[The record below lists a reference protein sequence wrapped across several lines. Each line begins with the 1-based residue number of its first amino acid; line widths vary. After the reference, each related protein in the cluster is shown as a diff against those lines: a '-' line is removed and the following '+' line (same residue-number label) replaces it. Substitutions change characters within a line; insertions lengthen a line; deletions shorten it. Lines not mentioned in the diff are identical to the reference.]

1 MESAPRSA
9 SLPGRIVERLVR
21 AWHERAI
28 ILKAAS
34 FAFIGVIN
42 TLVDFGIFWLTL
54 SLLAETPDHAGNV
67 TLGVVNVFS
76 WSIAISGSYVM
87 NSFVTFAAESGRQ
100 LRLKSYLAFVAAG
113 IPGAIGNTT
122 MLEIAAQF
130 MPVLAAKLC
139 AILVSFLF
147 NFSMSNFVVF
157 RARRHKAGDAARP
170 S

>member
-1 MESAPRSA
+1 MTERSAPS
-9 SLPGRIVERLVR
+9 RLAVR
-21 AWHERAI
+21 LMQAWRERAI

-34 FAFIGVIN
+34 FALVGVVN

-54 SLLAETPDHAGNV
+54 TLLAETPDHASNF
-67 TLGVVNVFS
+67 TLGAVNVFS

-87 NSFVTFAAESGRQ
+87 NSFVTFAAESGRR
-100 LRLKSYLAFVAAG
+100 LRLKSYLAFVASG

-130 MPVLAAKLC
+130 MPVLAAKAC
-139 AILVSFLF
+139 AILVSFMF

-157 RARRHKAGDAARP
+157 RARRHKQSDAARP
-170 S
+170 L